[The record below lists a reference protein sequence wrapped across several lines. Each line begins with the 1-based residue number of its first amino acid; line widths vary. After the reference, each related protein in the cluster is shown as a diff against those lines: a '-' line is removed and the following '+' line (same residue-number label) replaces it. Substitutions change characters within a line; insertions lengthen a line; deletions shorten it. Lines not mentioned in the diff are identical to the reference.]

1 MRPQVVC
8 LLTGGYGIRP
18 YVFLFWPRAKTP
30 HFLLSFI
37 YYLLSFNSNA
47 KTAKG
52 FPRPLAVAYSAFVRL
67 LVLCGPVLG
76 QLGALGNGQAEQVDK
91 AVGVCLIV
99 VLVLAEG
106 GRLLIVQG
114 VRAGD
119 TGVDHVALV

>member
-1 MRPQVVC
+1 MRPCCLRQV
-8 LLTGGYGIRP
+8 L
-18 YVFLFWPRAKTP
+18 RADMESAPTFFCFGPGPKL
-30 HFLLSFI
+30 HIF

-67 LVLCGPVLG
+67 LVLCGPALG

-99 VLVLAEG
+99 IIILTEG
-106 GRLLIVQG
+106 RGLLIVQG

-119 TGVDHVALV
+119 TGVDHVALVEL